1 MGKCLNLTLWAGLF
15 AVVLLENDDEID
27 RLTGVET
34 DETLDR
40 RLLRGF
46 PGVSWEGWWLRF
58 NETSLSSITQQRPL
72 KTGEVSLL
80 EK

>member
-1 MGKCLNLTLWAGLF
+1 MVVNTKWTINCKHDKHNGISAGLF

-46 PGVSWEGWWLRF
+46 PGVPWEG
-58 NETSLSSITQQRPL
+58 
-72 KTGEVSLL
+72 
-80 EK
+80 